1 MMIPVDTPAQP
12 DAVIADTEPD
22 SGGGD
27 TDTTEEPSDDEISDA
42 GSPSDIIADAE
53 PADEQQEEQREED
66 EVRTRARCLRDS
78 HRAAR
83 LCCARLCCDRLS
95 PSLTCS
101 LPVPPVQSAPDSTS
115 TPVNLPDTG
124 ASPSDETSS
133 SDDTPAATV
142 PAEGP
147 PKAISGYLVFHQAIQ
162 KSSPEMF
169 EGMAMTDKSKEVG
182 KQWKLLDEKSK
193 APYEQEAQERK
204 AKRQEW
210 EQGPDGIQWK
220 IQDKQAKDEKKKAKQ
235 KKNDDKMEKLTK
247 MSAEDEWIKNT
258 TKEQKDEMQKAAGTD
273 EKIKPGEVKKALKQR
288 WAEMDP
294 AERQTLEKAKS
305 EQIAAYR
312 KKHPTS
318 SSRSELAEPAAA
330 AASGPSSQPQQ
341 QQQQMMM
348 MMSNSSSSMQG
359 LKHFYA
365 AIEQAGKDYPKEVQ
379 QAALIGHVTKHI
391 TGPDGREITAQLKT
405 PMMMMTPDLF
415 SSNTASSEQQMQ
427 MQLEPAP
434 DIAGGGD
441 FMNFMANTD
450 DGDSSPTSSPDASP
464 QSSPAAIV
472 DEKPRSAAAAAAAAP
487 SKVPTIQKK
496 KSGLH
501 GGGGGGGGGLHG
513 KKGGGLHGGGLKRK
527 GGGLHGGDKRV
538 KIEN

>member
-1 MMIPVDTPAQP
+1 M
-12 DAVIADTEPD
+12 
-22 SGGGD
+22 
-27 TDTTEEPSDDEISDA
+27 
-42 GSPSDIIADAE
+42 
-53 PADEQQEEQREED
+53 
-66 EVRTRARCLRDS
+66 
-78 HRAAR
+78 
-83 LCCARLCCDRLS
+83 
-95 PSLTCS
+95 
-101 LPVPPVQSAPDSTS
+101 QSAPDSTS

-133 SDDTPAATV
+133 SDDTLAATV

-147 PKAISGYLVFHQAIQ
+147 PKALSSYMIFSQAIQ

-169 EGMAMTDKSKEVG
+169 EGMAMKDKLKEVG
-182 KQWKLLDEKSK
+182 KQWNLLDESGK

-204 AKRQEW
+204 AKRKEW
-210 EQGPDGIQWK
+210 EQTPDGIQWK

-235 KKNDDKMEKLTK
+235 KKEDDKMEQLTK

-258 TKEQKDEMQKAAGTD
+258 TKEQKDKMQKAAGTD
-273 EKIKPGEVKKALKQR
+273 KKIKPGEVKKALKQR

-330 AASGPSSQPQQ
+330 AAGPSVVRQQ
-341 QQQQMMM
+341 QLVPSNEQQR
-348 MMSNSSSSMQG
+348 
-359 LKHFYA
+359 A
-365 AIEQAGKDYPKEVQ
+365 AQAGMNHLYDAAKKLGAGFPPEVQ
-379 QAALIGHVTKHI
+379 RNAFIRHASDMI
-391 TGPDGREITAQLKT
+391 TGTDGREITAQLKA
-405 PMMMMTPDLF
+405 PMVMMTPDLF
-415 SSNTASSEQQMQ
+415 SSNTVSSASYEQQQMQQQ

-450 DGDSSPTSSPDASP
+450 DGDSSPTSSVDVSP
-464 QSSPAAIV
+464 QSSPAIV
-472 DEKPRSAAAAAAAAP
+472 DKPRSAAAAAAP
-487 SKVPTIQKK
+487 SAVKKPTIQKK

-501 GGGGGGGGGLHG
+501 GGGGGLHG
-513 KKGGGLHGGGLKRK
+513 KKSGGLHGGGLKRK